1 MMNSRFT
8 PYRDF
13 WARFFVSAFIA
24 LFLTFLGSDSL
35 SAVFYDKNFVPDV
48 LAGFIVSFVVT
59 SLINLVTSYLDIH
72 YPWTSRTSNI
82 ITRVFYQFI
91 AGVLIMSVFIL
102 AYMYTYLLVI
112 RGYKKEELS
121 FFNTEFPISVAFL
134 IFWNLVYVGLYF
146 YRINKKQKAEL
157 QSLNEKLFTLQNV
170 TTGAEILPSASA
182 ESNEETG
189 EIESFNNED
198 SGNEKVSILIAVSG
212 NKNIPLPVEK
222 IAYFYKNGNYTNL
235 VSFKSESYLL
245 NHSLDE
251 LMNVLDAKRFFRVNR
266 QFIINLDACHYFTNE
281 ENGKLALSLIPEH
294 KDEVIVSQKRAT
306 AFKEWLNK

>member
-1 MMNSRFT
+1 MNTRFT

-13 WARFFVSAFIA
+13 WTRFFVSAFIA
-24 LFLTFLGSDSL
+24 LFIYFLGSDSFDLL
-35 SAVFYDKNFVPDV
+35 SARFYGKNFVPDV
-48 LAGFIVSFVVT
+48 LAGFILTFIIT

-72 YPWTSRTSNI
+72 YPWTSNI
-82 ITRVFYQFI
+82 ITRIFYQFI
-91 AGVLIMSVFIL
+91 TGVLITSVFVL
-102 AYMYTYLLVI
+102 AYMSTYLLVI
-112 RGYKKEELS
+112 RGYKKEEIS
-121 FFNTEFPISVAFL
+121 FFNTEFPISVLFI

-182 ESNEETG
+182 ASNEETG
-189 EIESFNNED
+189 EIESINNED
-198 SGNEKVSILIAVSG
+198 SGNEKINILIAVSG
-212 NKNIPLPVEK
+212 NKNIPFPVEK
-222 IAYFYKNGNYTNL
+222 IAYFYKKGNYTNL

-251 LMNVLDAKRFFRVNR
+251 LMNVLDTKLFFRVNR

-294 KDEVIVSQKRAT
+294 DEEVIVSQKRAPV
-306 AFKEWLNK
+306 FKEWLNK

>member
-1 MMNSRFT
+1 MNSRFT